1 MQCQDHRQR
10 VHHLMGWR
18 DRFQLV
24 RLLAVQGRVACRVS
38 IHRPGLE
45 LHRSRWLRGTAGQL
59 ISMAGIRRLQKLKET
74 VLGADLDLDL
84 VEEPLWALV
93 GRSMLERKAG

>member
-24 RLLAVQGRVACRVS
+24 RLLAVQGRVACRVP

-74 VLGADLDLDL
+74 VLVAALDLDL
-84 VEEPLWALV
+84 VDELLWALV
-93 GRSMLERKAG
+93 GQLMIEMWAR

>member
-1 MQCQDHRQR
+1 
-10 VHHLMGWR
+10 MGWR

-24 RLLAVQGRVACRVS
+24 RLLAVQGRVACRVP

-74 VLGADLDLDL
+74 VLGADLDL

-93 GRSMLERKAG
+93 GRSMLEKKAG